1 MAGQKNIAYIF
12 YCKCLKCFFI
22 QQFRTFKIKKPIGF
36 RVSTNIGHTVNFT
49 KCTGHLKCVILEFF
63 SLSEHNKNT
72 KLHSQCR
79 KIEVALL
86 NCMI

>member
-1 MAGQKNIAYIF
+1 MFF
-12 YCKCLKCFFI
+12 YPA
-22 QQFRTFKIKKPIGF
+22 TFKIKKSIGF

-63 SLSEHNKNT
+63 SLSEHKKNT
-72 KLHSQCR
+72 KLHSSQCK

-86 NCMI
+86 NCMV